1 MKMVE
6 PLDTAVD
13 GKPPRPEQAVPQ
25 KPTDLG
31 YVAVENE
38 APKTEKA
45 PEASSTGF
53 GTLSEQRDSLSKPL
67 PSSAM
72 SSPVSP
78 ARRFNTAPRSSS
90 GRPQTPPHV
99 MRQSPHTE
107 SGKAHERPL
116 PHQASGAS
124 VVEAS
129 HHETQPAASAQ
140 KIAHVSQTPSPHRP
154 EAMRR
159 QPSSPTSLPGT
170 VSKSYALHQGQQIRF
185 QQQAGTWV
193 AQVQDTWGRTQQLP
207 VLCAPH
213 TTSERAIEGLS
224 TKAPGQHKYCVHILE
239 TDQPPWAPRVVYVG
253 AMGLRGG
260 GNSSSSSSECKY
272 PYNVWAKYNSDDED
286 DGTVRSCGEYFY
298 RDSNNDWQP
307 YGGLYLRAD
316 TRALSLSANDIR
328 ASSFSVHR
336 CNVNWGDCLT
346 LDTPESTIRRRREE
360 RREERRKK
368 QEAQRKK
375 QEEAKQQKEL
385 EAKKRQLMELLEKE
399 IQREE
404 FNQLGVL
411 LNKATQL
418 QEFSVADQQ
427 RGELTA
433 AVKMLEKFIKELD
446 EKYLTEKYLQEL
458 ERIEEKSLKGFAEK
472 IVEKHMEELAVKAKP
487 LEKLVEEQTAALLDI
502 EKKSKEYL
510 ANEALPTLNA
520 LLRERLGDMYQEIPL
535 QTFYD
540 AVKEAMTQGTS
551 AMQMPDPIEDLPA
564 TEEYVNEFLAGM
576 KDAFNNPDP
585 RIPLPSFLKKAF
597 AEIDVE
603 KLRPYARALVSQV
616 ERAHAIAA
624 KEAEEIAASKARM
637 EAFEAANKAEVARD
651 LQRIRA
657 GTEALLRKNE
667 EVSRRE
673 HQRRAEEEAAA
684 IQIREAH
691 YQATKNIAVPSSQL
705 FFVSQTRVGSLKR
718 LQRYLQELQEDL
730 RELPQDE
737 PLPSNIQEDI
747 TYIWQQSNKDQA
759 ALTPIYRQLKK
770 QRTSCAADLFSNE
783 HARGDLALAITANKA
798 KMEAFKAAHKAENE
812 KARGDYLAL
821 QENSLANEAR
831 LEALHKEANMIKER
845 ENDAILAQDLLE
857 AYDTMRQ
864 TLSNIVAQ
872 HQAQLHADTLL
883 DLTEYEPDWQN
894 DYSQAELMAYIA
906 KCSLVP
912 QHDRAQMFVTT
923 LRLNVATELDNIQTH
938 LLHPMAFEK
947 QSLMERL
954 QNAPQIK
961 QHIASYY
968 PQIAAKPKQSEAFAQ
983 VHGLVM
989 YAILTHSNQH
999 QTMKVQQL
1007 NELKKRIYWLSKA
1020 VEHVI
1025 TQPTKL
1031 LGS

>member
-1 MKMVE
+1 MMLANSTYVKRTETFLGLLMV
-6 PLDTAVD
+6 
-13 GKPPRPEQAVPQ
+13 
-25 KPTDLG
+25 
-31 YVAVENE
+31 
-38 APKTEKA
+38 
-45 PEASSTGF
+45 
-53 GTLSEQRDSLSKPL
+53 
-67 PSSAM
+67 
-72 SSPVSP
+72 
-78 ARRFNTAPRSSS
+78 
-90 GRPQTPPHV
+90 V
-99 MRQSPHTE
+99 M
-107 SGKAHERPL
+107 GVGCGNGDK
-116 PHQASGAS
+116 G
-124 VVEAS
+124 
-129 HHETQPAASAQ
+129 
-140 KIAHVSQTPSPHRP
+140 
-154 EAMRR
+154 
-159 QPSSPTSLPGT
+159 
-170 VSKSYALHQGQQIRF
+170 
-185 QQQAGTWV
+185 AGT
-193 AQVQDTWGRTQQLP
+193 
-207 VLCAPH
+207 
-213 TTSERAIEGLS
+213 
-224 TKAPGQHKYCVHILE
+224 
-239 TDQPPWAPRVVYVG
+239 
-253 AMGLRGG
+253 
-260 GNSSSSSSECKY
+260 
-272 PYNVWAKYNSDDED
+272 
-286 DGTVRSCGEYFY
+286 
-298 RDSNNDWQP
+298 
-307 YGGLYLRAD
+307 
-316 TRALSLSANDIR
+316 
-328 ASSFSVHR
+328 
-336 CNVNWGDCLT
+336 
-346 LDTPESTIRRRREE
+346 
-360 RREERRKK
+360 
-368 QEAQRKK
+368 
-375 QEEAKQQKEL
+375 
-385 EAKKRQLMELLEKE
+385 
-399 IQREE
+399 
-404 FNQLGVL
+404 
-411 LNKATQL
+411 
-418 QEFSVADQQ
+418 
-427 RGELTA
+427 
-433 AVKMLEKFIKELD
+433 
-446 EKYLTEKYLQEL
+446 
-458 ERIEEKSLKGFAEK
+458 
-472 IVEKHMEELAVKAKP
+472 
-487 LEKLVEEQTAALLDI
+487 
-502 EKKSKEYL
+502 
-510 ANEALPTLNA
+510 
-520 LLRERLGDMYQEIPL
+520 
-535 QTFYD
+535 
-540 AVKEAMTQGTS
+540 
-551 AMQMPDPIEDLPA
+551 
-564 TEEYVNEFLAGM
+564 
-576 KDAFNNPDP
+576 
-585 RIPLPSFLKKAF
+585 
-597 AEIDVE
+597 
-603 KLRPYARALVSQV
+603 
-616 ERAHAIAA
+616 
-624 KEAEEIAASKARM
+624 EAEEIAASKARM

-783 HARGDLALAITANKA
+783 KAQEALS
-798 KMEAFKAAHKAENE
+798 FRAAPIF
-812 KARGDYLAL
+812 
-821 QENSLANEAR
+821 NEAR

-845 ENDAILAQDLLE
+845 ENDAILAQELLE

-923 LRLNVATELDNIQTH
+923 LRLNAATELDNIQTH